1 MDEAMYTGV
10 EIHVSALSEYK
21 KLRNG
26 GGSVMLCAAISY
38 NCRTNLELV
47 KRNLTVQLYIS
58 DYFFQPH
65 ILNVIDR
72 QKEIFQKD
80 NAQPLTG
87 LYTWLRPSPLWRR
100 KRDPSLNLIRWHF
113 LGQNWSNIRTS

>member
-1 MDEAMYTGV
+1 
-10 EIHVSALSEYK
+10 
-21 KLRNG
+21 
-26 GGSVMLCAAISY
+26 MLCAAISY

-80 NAQPLTG
+80 NAQPITARVTMDFLTQNNINV
-87 LYTWLRPSPLWRR
+87 L
-100 KRDPSLNLIRWHF
+100 
-113 LGQNWSNIRTS
+113 LGHITTYGPT